1 MDQFGTRRL
10 KNETFTI
17 PLIRLRGREGSPN
30 LLLNPGGPG
39 ASGVEFIYRRGEQI
53 STIVGEGFHLVG
65 FDPRGVNGSE
75 PFAAC
80 YPDGETRRAR
90 GSVRDE
96 RVVEDSAE
104 VYAWSSNYVQ
114 ACAETI
120 GEHGKYV
127 NTPQTAADMN
137 SILDALGQRDMIYWG
152 FSYGT
157 ILGQTYAGLYP
168 ERSKRVIIDGVNNLF
183 DWYGEL
189 LDEEDLVDAETVFD
203 GLLHECTKVP
213 ERCALSTFGSTK
225 GALRERILSFA
236 SALRE
241 QPVSVYVNR
250 TTYGLLD
257 DRILLYRALAVALKR
272 PGTWYT
278 LASNLAKWLE
288 GNATEALLAYGLEKP
303 WPPTGDANRL
313 VMLNDGASGPRYWP
327 QDRET
332 MLEWLVP
339 FINRSSK

>member
-1 MDQFGTRRL
+1 M
-10 KNETFTI
+10 
-17 PLIRLRGREGSPN
+17 
-30 LLLNPGGPG
+30 
-39 ASGVEFIYRRGEQI
+39 GVR
-53 STIVGEGFHLVG
+53 
-65 FDPRGVNGSE
+65 
-75 PFAAC
+75 
-80 YPDGETRRAR
+80 
-90 GSVRDE
+90 
-96 RVVEDSAE
+96 
-104 VYAWSSNYVQ
+104 
-114 ACAETI
+114 
-120 GEHGKYV
+120 GKYL

-137 SILDALGQRDMIYWG
+137 SILDALGQNDTIYWG

-168 ERSKRVIIDGVNNLF
+168 KRSKRVIIDGVNNVF
-183 DWYGEL
+183 DWYEEL
-189 LDEEDLVDAETVFD
+189 LDEEDLVDAKTVFD
-203 GLLHECTKVP
+203 GLLHECIKVP
-213 ERCALSTFGSTK
+213 ERCALSAFGSTK
-225 GALRERILSFA
+225 VALRDRILSFA

-278 LASNLAKWLE
+278 LANNLAKWLK
-288 GNATEALLAYGLEKP
+288 GNATETLLAYGLEEP
-303 WPPTGDANRL
+303 WPTGGDANRL

-339 FINRSSK
+339 FINRSSE